1 MTAEP
6 DQPERIDSTFRS
18 GSLTAVGI
26 ILGFSLTFLSRW
38 AANPNEWS
46 RIDIVPLILLGAGIG
61 IQLKAFSNLMSRDSV
76 LVTYYDRTQRLFM
89 IGLVVLTLGIAAA
102 LANDVL
108 GLSRQNMFG

>member
-1 MTAEP
+1 MAAEP

-46 RIDIVPLILLGAGIG
+46 RIDIVPLALLGTGIG
-61 IQLKAFSNLMSRDSV
+61 IQLKAFSNLMSRHS
-76 LVTYYDRTQRLFM
+76 LLASHYDRTRRLFM

-102 LANDVL
+102 LVNDVL